1 MYSPKIVIDIL
12 KKVQSG
18 TLSIEKACK
27 KLEHLP
33 YENLQMAR
41 LDHHRS
47 MRTNMPEVV
56 FAPGKSVAQL
66 RKIIPALKKAKQSLL
81 ITRLE
86 ESIYKRLK
94 KSFPFLSY
102 EREGKIA
109 FYKYRENKKK
119 KKSRSHV
126 RYENT
131 IAVITA
137 GTSDISVAEEASI
150 TLEVMGRP
158 VTRLYDCGVA
168 GIHRL
173 IDVLPQL
180 RKAKAIICVA
190 GMEGALPSV
199 VGGLGDRPVIAVP
212 TSVGYGT
219 SFGGITPLLT
229 MLNSCATGVAVM
241 NIDNGFGAACF
252 AYMISG
258 NERNK
263 E

>member
-1 MYSPKIVIDIL
+1 L
-12 KKVQSG
+12 EKVQKG
-18 TLSIEKACK
+18 TLTAAQAYK

-33 YENLQMAR
+33 YENLRIAR

-56 FAPGKSVAQL
+56 FAQGKSLTQL
-66 RKIIPALKKAKQSLL
+66 RAIVPRLKCAGHSIL

-86 ESIYKRLK
+86 KPVYTQLK
-94 KSFPFLSY
+94 KNFPFLSY
-102 EREGKIA
+102 SQEGKIA
-109 FYKYRENKKK
+109 YWKPKQSKKK
-119 KKSRSHV
+119 KGGCSHV
-126 RYENT
+126 RSQNP

-137 GTSDISVAEEASI
+137 GTSDIPVAEEASV
-150 TLEVMGRP
+150 TLEVMDCA
-158 VTRLYDCGVA
+158 VQRLYDCGVA

-173 IDVLPQL
+173 IDVLPAL
-180 RKAKAIICVA
+180 RRAQAIICVA

-199 VGGLGDRPVIAVP
+199 VAGLVDRPVIAVP
-212 TSVGYGT
+212 TSVGYGA

-252 AYMISG
+252 AYMILH
-258 NERNK
+258 NDRKK

>member
-1 MYSPKIVIDIL
+1 VYSSKTVIETL
-12 KKVQSG
+12 QKVQKG
-18 TLSIEKACK
+18 ALSVEQAYK

-33 YENLQMAR
+33 YENLGMAR
-41 LDHHRS
+41 LDHHRN

-66 RKIIPALKKAKQSLL
+66 RKIVPVLKKAKQSIL
-81 ITRLE
+81 ITRIEKKVYNQL
-86 ESIYKRLK
+86 R

-102 EREGKIA
+102 AQEGKIA
-109 FYKYRENKKK
+109 YWKQSENKKK
-119 KKSRSHV
+119 KARSAHV
-126 RYENT
+126 RSKNP

-137 GTSDISVAEEASI
+137 GTSDIPVAEEASV
-150 TLEVMGRP
+150 TLEVMDCA

-168 GIHRL
+168 GSHRL
-173 IDVLPQL
+173 IDVLPAL
-180 RKAKAIICVA
+180 RKAEAIICIA

-199 VGGLGDRPVIAVP
+199 VAGLVDRPVIAVP

-219 SFGGITPLLT
+219 SFNGVTPLLT

-252 AYMISG
+252 AYMISH
-258 NERNK
+258 NDRNK